1 MTEKKIINLLEQ
13 TLTTSLDILEPI
25 KISQADIKDIEY
37 LYREIGKSLDRN
49 LGTNIGP
56 SRFTVGQI

>member
-37 LYREIGKSLDRN
+37 LYREIGKSLDRS